1 MFLVLGLLLA
11 RVAHHGG
18 VPAMD
23 SSVPTFVRD
32 VRRALSAAFGVMRAQ
47 ADGSG
52 HRDVYHGLATE
63 ASCMSLLR
71 TLVTRPALP
80 ETVRSGAGATGPAT
94 SGVKSD
100 SKGGRVKPLRVLT
113 WNVSQ

>member
-1 MFLVLGLLLA
+1 
-11 RVAHHGG
+11 
-18 VPAMD
+18 MD

-71 TLVTRPALP
+71 TLVTRQLCPRRFALGLVRQDLRPA
-80 ETVRSGAGATGPAT
+80 A
-94 SGVKSD
+94 
-100 SKGGRVKPLRVLT
+100 
-113 WNVSQ
+113 